1 MRHSFFS
8 SAEMESYCIGR
19 VNADVPPM
27 SYLYSSCSLDALHE
41 MIAKLS
47 FVCVLQDLETV
58 APEDDATVELAGDF
72 ERVEAVLARYAS
84 FVCIANPC
92 FGRDDFDALYEESLW
107 YYHEHWGNFC
117 EEFANQ
123 FEHWKD
129 GWAGCLF
136 IR

>member
-27 SYLYSSCSLDALHE
+27 SFLYSSCSLDALHE

-72 ERVEAVLARYAS
+72 ERVEAVLAGYAS

-92 FGRDDFDALYEESLW
+92 FGSDDFDALYEESLW
-107 YYHEHWGNFC
+107 YYREHWGNFC

-129 GWAGCLF
+129 GWSGCLF